1 MRNANIKRKPRS
13 PMGDRLLTL
22 RQQRRL
28 TQEQVGLLVG
38 LSQSQIQRMETYGS
52 VSLAAFIRVADVY
65 GASLDFIV
73 HGSPNSQSAA

>member
-1 MRNANIKRKPRS
+1 
-13 PMGDRLLTL
+13 MGERLLTL